1 MGTIPSCGENVPV
14 PECVPGESHLRR
26 LGASDISVLEAFVD
40 SVGFNSC
47 LFESYSRKRVLASL
61 AHPGTAW
68 YGDANGYVRFVEGTA
83 RHVPRRS
90 GVSRDWFSVW
100 LLDCVR
106 GASAGAKADEAS
118 KLHYESVGGM
128 QLLPTWSPL
137 AKRMSSTSESS
148 IVRLRLE
155 PLDAPIAKSWYPTS
169 KIGEFYA
176 LMER

>member
-1 MGTIPSCGENVPV
+1 MGTIPSCGENVP
-14 PECVPGESHLRR
+14 EAEHRSAESHLRR
-26 LGASDISVLEAFVD
+26 LGASDISVLDAFVD
-40 SVGFNSC
+40 PENFNSC
-47 LFESYSRKRVLASL
+47 LFDSYSRERVRASL

-68 YGDANGYVRFVEGTA
+68 YGDTSGYVRFVEGTA

-106 GASAGAKADEAS
+106 GESSGKKADEAS
-118 KLHYESVGGM
+118 KLHYEGIGGM

-155 PLDAPIAKSWYPTS
+155 PLDAPIAKSWYTTS